1 MKIIFYI
8 FLMSFL
14 TSCFL
19 LQKQKV
25 VDDCIPIY
33 DLMQDQEQ
41 SWNDGNIDDFMNKYW
56 RSDSLIFIGKSGV
69 NYGWKT
75 TILNYKKSYKNK
87 SEMGILKFKNIIC
100 NPINDS
106 THIVTGK
113 WSLLRNDSLGSIGG
127 YYTLIWMKKNDFWK
141 IIYDHTS

>member
-1 MKIIFYI
+1 
-8 FLMSFL
+8 
-14 TSCFL
+14 
-19 LQKQKV
+19 
-25 VDDCIPIY
+25 
-33 DLMQDQEQ
+33 MQDQEQ
-41 SWNDGNIDDFMNKYW
+41 CWNNGNIDDFMSKYW
-56 RSDSLIFIGKSGV
+56 KSDSLIFIGKSGI

-87 SEMGILKFKNIIC
+87 TEMGILKFKNIIC

>member
-1 MKIIFYI
+1 MRNLFCIAVMG
-8 FLMSFL
+8 LL
-14 TSCFL
+14 TSCFI

-25 VDDCIPIY
+25 ADNCIPIY

-87 SEMGILKFKNIIC
+87 TEMGILKFKNIIC

>member
-1 MKIIFYI
+1 MKILFYI
-8 FLMSFL
+8 FLTSFL

-19 LQKQKV
+19 LQKQKI
-25 VDDCIPIY
+25 VDDCIAIY
-33 DLMQDQEQ
+33 ELMQDQEQ
-41 SWNDGNIDDFMNKYW
+41 CWNNGNIDDFMSKYW
-56 RSDSLIFIGKSGV
+56 KSDSLIFIGKSGI

-87 SEMGILKFKNIIC
+87 TEMGILKFKNIIC

>member
-1 MKIIFYI
+1 MKILFYI

-19 LQKQKV
+19 FQKQKIS
-25 VDDCIPIY
+25 DNCIPIY

-41 SWNDGNIDDFMNKYW
+41 SWNEGSIDDFMNKYW
-56 RSDSLIFIGKSGV
+56 ESDSLIFIGKSGI

-87 SEMGILKFKNIIC
+87 TEMGILKFKNIIC

-113 WSLLRNDSLGSIGG
+113 WSLLRNDSLGSIEG
-127 YYTLIWMKKNDFWK
+127 YYTLIWMKKEDFWK